1 MGGPPRSS
9 AGRLYVTW
17 GLAAEGSGPRPRVN
31 PSKSGARPAPRSGKP
46 TALRERRAATA
57 YTRAAPQPR
66 AAPPAGRAHAAA
78 SAQVRG
84 GGRAQRGSAGRP
96 RGSVARG
103 RPKPPLPTA
112 PNPAHLLAAALASL
126 PGLTAGT
133 APPPRTARPRPA
145 PPRARRPGLGA
156 GPRGATCG
164 SAAGGTTRTGM
175 LRGRARPALPVGT
188 ARLLP
193 GAGASREP

>member
-1 MGGPPRSS
+1 MRPPPTPARRRNR
-9 AGRLYVTW
+9 AR
-17 GLAAEGSGPRPRVN
+17 RP
-31 PSKSGARPAPRSGKP
+31 
-46 TALRERRAATA
+46 
-57 YTRAAPQPR
+57 
-66 AAPPAGRAHAAA
+66 PPAGRT
-78 SAQVRG
+78 QPPQLRCEG

-96 RGSVARG
+96 RGSVARS
-103 RPKPPLPTA
+103 RPKPSLPTA

-126 PGLTAGT
+126 RGLTAGT

-175 LRGRARPALPVGT
+175 LRRRARPALPVGT

-193 GAGASREP
+193 AAPAAGHLGSRSSQSARCPLGAVVPRGTILKKRYKKYFGENENRAVCVKKKKCVSMYTL

>member
-46 TALRERRAATA
+46 TALRERCAATA
-57 YTRAAPQPR
+57 YTRAAP
-66 AAPPAGRAHAAA
+66 PAGRARAAA

-112 PNPAHLLAAALASL
+112 PNPAHLLATALPSL
-126 PGLTAGT
+126 RGLTAGT

-164 SAAGGTTRTGM
+164 SAA
-175 LRGRARPALPVGT
+175 
-188 ARLLP
+188 
-193 GAGASREP
+193 